1 MADLTNVTTLVNGD
15 VFDPQVV
22 SDMINAKVQ
31 KKAVMTGY
39 IKVDSTLA
47 GVPGSTVTVPRWG
60 YIGEA
65 VDLEEGQPIDVTKM
79 SFTTAQSGIKKIG
92 NGVMLTDQAQLSGY
106 GNPMGTA
113 TNQIAMS
120 ISEKLDN
127 DRVAVLYESK
137 NEVDASTAAI
147 KYSAIVD
154 GVDMFGE
161 EEDSKKVILIHS
173 KQKTQLRKD
182 ADFLSAD
189 KFGPGVMASGAIGRI
204 AGCDVVVSNKI
215 ALIKYV
221 TATSTDTGAVAI
233 VADASYVS
241 GTNLKASHV
250 AGVTWDAT
258 NSKIV
263 SPAVGDY
270 VVAVAN
276 NYYMNPIIKLNN
288 DAETE
293 DDLPAITYFLK
304 RGNLVEHKREEGVGD
319 KIICTAF
326 GMPALTNESKVI
338 ILKCKA

>member
-39 IKVDSTLA
+39 IKVDNTLQ

-65 VDLEEGQPIDVTKM
+65 VDLEEGQPIDSTKM
-79 SFTTAQSGIKKIG
+79 AFTTAQYGIKKIG
-92 NGVMLTDQAQLSGY
+92 KGVMLTDEAQLSGY

-137 NEVDASTAAI
+137 NEFDASSATI

-182 ADFLSAD
+182 TEFTSAD
-189 KFGPGVMASGAIGRI
+189 KFGPGVMMNGAIGRI
-204 AGCDVVVSNKI
+204 AGCDVVVSNKVK
-215 ALIKYV
+215 LV
-221 TATSTDTGAVAI
+221 D
-233 VADASYVS
+233 
-241 GTNLKASHV
+241 
-250 AGVTWDAT
+250 GV
-258 NSKIV
+258 
-263 SPAVGDY
+263 
-270 VVAVAN
+270 
-276 NYYMNPIIKLNN
+276 YYNPIIKLNN

-304 RGNLVEHKREEGVGD
+304 RGNLVEHERKTGVGD
-319 KIICTAF
+319 EIVCTAF
-326 GMPALTNESKVI
+326 GMPALTNESKVV
-338 ILKCKA
+338 ILKTKA